1 MSTLNNHHR
10 PITTL
15 HTESMERMARLAIRS
30 LSVAAVAVYLKSS
43 GGSWRRGFASEE
55 FPQRGPGERAF
66 IQTLTGACIEV
77 VDDVS
82 AHPLLSRCAWPE
94 RSAEL
99 QFWASA
105 PVQASGQ
112 AGSAGQLVV
121 AGLSPRGSSSRD
133 RSPSDSS
140 TSEDVDGL
148 RRTLSDLGELV
159 AEQLEARHLHARMA
173 QMDRVI
179 TVGTLAAGVAHEINN
194 PLSFVGGNIQFAL
207 RLLEEDDLSG
217 SPIMSEVV
225 DALRDALEG
234 SRRVRDV
241 VRDLH
246 RLASGSGNS
255 NEFTIEPVSVNSA
268 LSSSINIARN
278 HVEQRA
284 RLTTDIDELPSVMGN
299 ESKIGQVFLNLLI
312 NAAQA
317 IPRGDVAGNQV
328 HVATSFTDDAV
339 VTSISDTGEG
349 IAQEHLDSIFEPFFS
364 TKASEEGTGL
374 GLAISQHIITT
385 LGGDIEVET
394 APGKG
399 TTFRVMIPRA
409 DSLGPE

>member
-1 MSTLNNHHR
+1 M
-10 PITTL
+10 TTL
-15 HTESMERMARLAIRS
+15 RTESMERMARLAIRS
-30 LSVAAVAVYLKSS
+30 LGVVAVAVYLKSD
-43 GGSWRRGFASEE
+43 GGSWRRGFASRE
-55 FPQRGPGERAF
+55 FPEHGPGEQAF
-66 IQTLTGACIEV
+66 IQTLSGSGIEV

-82 AHPLLSRCAWPE
+82 QHPQLSRCTWSE
-94 RSAEL
+94 RPAEL

-105 PVQASGQ
+105 PVRASGQ
-112 AGSAGQLVV
+112 AGPAGQLVV
-121 AGLSPRGSSSRD
+121 AGLLPKE
-133 RSPSDSS
+133 SS
-140 TSEDVDGL
+140 TRESAISEDAEGL
-148 RRTLSDLGELV
+148 RQTLRDLGELV
-159 AEQLEARHLHARMA
+159 VEQLEARHLHARMA

-207 RLLEEDDLSG
+207 RLLEEDDRSG
-217 SPIMSEVV
+217 SLSVEEVA

-255 NEFTIEPVSVNSA
+255 NEFTIEPVSVNTA

-284 RLTTDIDELPSVMGN
+284 RLTSEIIELPTVMGN

-317 IPRGDVAGNQV
+317 IPRGDVAGNEV
-328 HVATSFTDDAV
+328 HVGARATEDAV
-339 VTSISDTGEG
+339 VISISDTGKG
-349 IAQEHLDSIFEPFFS
+349 IAQEHLDNIFEPFFS

-385 LGGDIEVET
+385 LGGDIEVES

-399 TTFRVMIPRA
+399 TTFRVLIPRA